1 MTLEKRDWWWM
12 IGMLIVG
19 SSGFDTR
26 EWSEPGSAVLGGIVG
41 TCLDS

>member
-19 SSGFDTR
+19 SSGFDTENGPNR
-26 EWSEPGSAVLGGIVG
+26 ARQCWAE
-41 TCLDS
+41 